1 MCNCGNGVEL
11 AVPEY
16 LSRKSD
22 KCATYDELR
31 KLFVEHGN
39 SPGSI
44 YDATSNLVSDD
55 FVQMRG
61 CSLTEGA

>member
-1 MCNCGNGVEL
+1 MCNCGNGVKL
-11 AVPEY
+11 AVLEY

-22 KCATYDELR
+22 KCTTYDELR
-31 KLFVEHGN
+31 KLFVEHSN

-44 YDATSNLVSDD
+44 YDAISNLVSDD